1 MVKVLHV
8 INSFSKAG
16 SEKLVLDI
24 TSLMNKKKFD
34 IYVCAIS
41 KGNSTDYFKEEFK
54 KNNIKSFCLKKKQ
67 NKQRVK
73 TLVRLVNIVKE
84 NNIDYIHTHCKSPDF
99 YGRLAGFLT
108 STPVYSTI
116 HNTRG
121 YSKNVERFLKFI
133 TKRYIAISKKVKTYM
148 IEDLNIPEE
157 KIEIIYNG
165 INLERFKNKEKKIKK
180 VKNIIAIG
188 RLKIQ
193 KNYKIMLESFQY
205 LIKKLNK
212 NNLYV
217 PDLNIVGDG
226 NERDRLVDLA
236 GKLRIKEKV
245 NFMGLR
251 DDIPGLLKKNDIY
264 LMTSSWE
271 GLSISLIEALAS
283 GIPIVA
289 SDVGSNNEI
298 VENKKSGILFKKF
311 DAAHIADKIYHLIN
325 DEEKRKEL
333 SKNAVRSSDK
343 FSIIQTVNK
352 YENLYKN

>member
-180 VKNIIAIG
+180 V
-188 RLKIQ
+188 
-193 KNYKIMLESFQY
+193 
-205 LIKKLNK
+205 
-212 NNLYV
+212 
-217 PDLNIVGDG
+217 
-226 NERDRLVDLA
+226 
-236 GKLRIKEKV
+236 
-245 NFMGLR
+245 
-251 DDIPGLLKKNDIY
+251 
-264 LMTSSWE
+264 
-271 GLSISLIEALAS
+271 
-283 GIPIVA
+283 
-289 SDVGSNNEI
+289 
-298 VENKKSGILFKKF
+298 
-311 DAAHIADKIYHLIN
+311 HLCQ
-325 DEEKRKEL
+325 
-333 SKNAVRSSDK
+333 
-343 FSIIQTVNK
+343 F
-352 YENLYKN
+352 